1 MSALHVTNFIA
12 ASAEIV
18 FDLSRHILLQKKAME
33 KIGVR
38 QVRGISSGLRST
50 DDAVLWSLSFVKN
63 TFFFSLKI
71 SECKPNEQITEE
83 ISKSPLVSFKHIRH
97 LKSIKNGTLVIDQIE
112 YELPDKWWAR
122 WVDQFFLRKKINELL
137 QARNNVLKEYA
148 ESNKWRALL
157 TK

>member
-12 ASAEIV
+12 APAEIV

-38 QVRGISSGLRST
+38 QVRGVSSGLRSLG
-50 DDAVLWSLSFVKN
+50 DAVMWSLSVLTK

-71 SECKPNEQITEE
+71 SACTPNDQIAEE
-83 ISKSPLVSFKHIRH
+83 MFKSPLLSFKHVRH
-97 LKSIKNGTLVIDQIE
+97 LKAIKNGTLVIDEIQ
-112 YELPDKWWAR
+112 YELPNKWWAA
-122 WVDQFFLRKKINELL
+122 WVDKFFLRKKINELL
-137 QARNNVLKEYA
+137 HARNKVLKEYA